1 MDKFGRGRSMVGEM
15 MMHLIIQDMGKE
27 PQTVVIEGDALRPE
41 KVVQLNL
48 PEVDPA
54 TGIEYLSND
63 VQRIKLK
70 VALEDVPTSSS
81 FRSQQLNVLGEAV
94 KSMPAN
100 MQAAVMPFVVGLMD
114 LPYRRQVIEAI
125 KAAQQQES
133 PEAIERRIKQ
143 AVDDALAK
151 SGNELKA
158 REVQIKER
166 KADAEIAKLVAESV
180 ESGLRAA
187 FAAMQGAQVVTQ
199 MPQTAPV
206 ADVLMQNAGWR
217 PPTPAGVDP
226 NIPAPQQAMAQQ
238 GVQAV
243 DAMGMATGDT
253 SPLTPA
259 NPAEPASPMTGQ
271 NGGIETMSTS
281 DNMA

>member
-1 MDKFGRGRSMVGEM
+1 M
-15 MMHLIIQDMGKE
+15 
-27 PQTVVIEGDALRPE
+27 
-41 KVVQLNL
+41 
-48 PEVDPA
+48 
-54 TGIEYLSND
+54 
-63 VQRIKLK
+63 
-70 VALEDVPTSSS
+70 
-81 FRSQQLNVLGEAV
+81 
-94 KSMPAN
+94 
-100 MQAAVMPFVVGLMD
+100 
-114 LPYRRQVIEAI
+114 
-125 KAAQQQES
+125 
-133 PEAIERRIKQ
+133 
-143 AVDDALAK
+143 DDALAK

-271 NGGIETMSTS
+271 NGGIETARTS